1 MFTVPKTENLP
12 FLVIFG
18 RAKDGYVTILRF
30 SRQKNTK
37 FYARS
42 FDPLESRLQSLES
55 RQILSSRDRNW
66 SFFTVFNNLIIDE
79 KKAKK

>member
-42 FDPLESRLQSLES
+42 FDPLESR
-55 RQILSSRDRNW
+55 QILSSRDRNW